1 MKKDGN
7 VKLLGASSFFND
19 VGSDMIAP
27 LLPFYIASFGGA
39 GIAIGLL
46 AGMREGLSSLFKIF
60 GGWLSDRTGKRKIFV
75 FFGYL
80 ISVIFRFLLLLAGS
94 WQQVVTLVSFERF
107 GKARDA
113 PRDAIIED
121 STKKQGRSFGIAQA
135 MDTSGAI
142 LGTILVLFLFWKFNI
157 EIKNIFFIAAC
168 IAVLSLIPI
177 IFVKEPKFKRT
188 RKSLFKGISSIPSR
202 LKYFVFVAAVF
213 SLGNFGLYMF
223 LLLRAQEL
231 SGNIIAPLG
240 MYLLFNIFWAG
251 FSIPFGKLSD
261 KIGRKKVLV
270 AGYLLF
276 LAVSIGFIFVSNIY
290 LFALLFGMY
299 GMVYAMTNAN
309 HRAMVA
315 DLSDDL
321 KGTEMGFYYFVTG
334 IVTIPAGILAGFL
347 WNINPTTMFI
357 YISGIAV
364 LSLILLGFVKKK

>member
-1 MKKDGN
+1 MRKGNN

-46 AGMREGLSSLFKIF
+46 AGMREGLSSLLKIF
-60 GGWLSDRTGKRKIFV
+60 GGWLSDRTGKRKIFI
-75 FFGYL
+75 FLGYFV
-80 ISVIFRFLLLLAGS
+80 SVIFRFLLLLAGT
-94 WQQVVTLVSFERF
+94 WQQVVALVSFERI

-142 LGTILVLFLFWKFNI
+142 LGTILVLVLFWKFNL
-157 EIKNIFFIAAC
+157 EIRNVFFIAAC
-168 IAVLSLIPI
+168 IAILSLIPI
-177 IFVKEPKFKRT
+177 FFVKEPKFKRN
-188 RKSLFKGISSIPSR
+188 RKNLFRSISSMPSK
-202 LKYFVFVAAVF
+202 LKYFVMVTGVF
-213 SLGNFGLYMF
+213 SLANFGLYMF

-231 SGNIIAPLG
+231 AGNMIAPLG

-251 FSIPFGKLSD
+251 FSVPFGKLSD
-261 KIGRKKVLV
+261 RIGRKKVLV

-276 LAVSIGFIFVSNIY
+276 LLISIGFIFISDIY
-290 LFALLFGMY
+290 LFAALFGLY
-299 GMVYAMTNAN
+299 GLVYAITNVN

-315 DLSDDL
+315 DLSDDM
-321 KGTEMGFYYFVTG
+321 KGTEMGFYYFITG
-334 IVTIPAGILAGFL
+334 IVTIPAGLIAGAL
-347 WNINPTTMFI
+347 WNISSQTMFI
-357 YISGIAV
+357 YIAGIAL
-364 LSLILLGFVKKK
+364 LSLVLLGFVKRR